1 MPDQI
6 ASLKKSSDQTTAQS
20 LLKQIQTAPG
30 GAQLIAVSYED
41 STDNTHTVLIYG
53 GTGPLPP
60 GDPDSQ
66 LLAMLGSGTASGV
79 KLGDMSRVDPGPV
92 GGTAKC
98 APIPGNGKTVI
109 NCGWIKGKTALV
121 MSFTAFDQATAQS
134 LVPKIV
140 GAMVGS

>member
-1 MPDQI
+1 
-6 ASLKKSSDQTTAQS
+6 
-20 LLKQIQTAPG
+20 
-30 GAQLIAVSYED
+30 
-41 STDNTHTVLIYG
+41 
-53 GTGPLPP
+53 
-60 GDPDSQ
+60 
-66 LLAMLGSGTASGV
+66 MLGSGTASGV
-79 KLGDMSRVDPGPV
+79 KIGAVSSVDPGPA

-98 APIPGNGKTVI
+98 ASIPGNGKTLI